1 MASPSKPAPWHLPLA
16 CAAGLALLVAGTPA
30 GAIEWN
36 FAKRVE
42 TGVFY
47 TDNVRAAPD
56 GFEESEWVYS
66 LQPGITV
73 GATSPRGRMDLRY
86 DAQALWYQDN
96 SEFDDIYHNVRGD
109 GQLIL
114 VPNRLFVD
122 GLARY
127 QQVNIDPFRRLT
139 TGNITQTGNR
149 ADVAI
154 YGFSPWY
161 TRTFGNWG
169 EALTR
174 FTYNAVRYQDTA
186 TIRTRAQDS
195 DHNAIYGQLGSQRGT
210 PGLSWQTTVGYQ
222 RTDFLY
228 SPEIEYARAALDLGY
243 PVGLRTRATLTVG
256 LESDFLGDRSAGG
269 FDEEFWLVG
278 FATEPTDQQSFSAS
292 VGRRFFGTTWE
303 MRWRRQ
309 GTRGDLEVSYTE
321 VPSTANQNL
330 IDGGGGLVGD
340 VGGLPT
346 LNADLFLARRLT
358 GRATY
363 NLTRTRLAA
372 DVYGERRERAEG
384 EGLDD
389 EVYGLRLSADWDA
402 ATRTRVNGYV
412 SYERR
417 DLNRTQGFSDRYELG
432 VNVRRNLTRLFF
444 AEARYSYLT
453 RDVDFGV
460 DYAINTVG
468 LIFGAEF

>member
-1 MASPSKPAPWHLPLA
+1 MARPSNPAPWRPPLA
-16 CAAGLALLVAGTPA
+16 GTAALALLLASAPA
-30 GAIEWN
+30 GAIEWDL
-36 FAKRVE
+36 AKRVE

-56 GFEESEWVYS
+56 GFEESEWVAS
-66 LQPGITV
+66 LQPGITLS
-73 GATSPRGRMDLRY
+73 ATSARGEMDLRY
-86 DAQALWYQDN
+86 DAQALWYQEN
-96 SEFDDIYHNVRGD
+96 SDFDDVYHNFRGD

-114 VPNRLFVD
+114 VPNRLFLD

-127 QQVNIDPFRRLT
+127 EQVNIDPFRRLT
-139 TGNITQTGNR
+139 TGNIAQTDNR

-161 TRTFGNWG
+161 TRAFGNWA
-169 EALTR
+169 ESLTR
-174 FTYNAVRYQDTA
+174 FTYNAVRYQDTD

-195 DHNAIYGQLGSQRGT
+195 DHNAIFGQLGSQRGK

-228 SPEIEYARAALDLGY
+228 SPEIEYSRAALDLGY
-243 PVGLRTRATLTVG
+243 PVGLRTRVTGTVG
-256 LESDFLGDRSAGG
+256 IESDFLEDRSAGG

-278 FATEPTDQQSFSAS
+278 FATAPTELQSFSAS
-292 VGRRFFGTTWE
+292 IGRRLFGTTWE
-303 MRWRRQ
+303 MNWRRQ
-309 GTRGDLEVSYTE
+309 GTRGDLDVSYTE

-330 IDGGGGLVGD
+330 IDGSGGLPG
-340 VGGLPT
+340 GTAGLPT

-372 DVYGERRERAEG
+372 SVYGEQRERAAT

-402 ATRTRVNGYV
+402 AIRTRVNGYV

-417 DLNRTQGFSDRYELG
+417 DLSRVQGSSERYELG
-432 VNVRRNLTRLFF
+432 LSVRRNITRVLF
-444 AEARYSYLT
+444 AEARYNYLT
-453 RDVDFGV
+453 RDVDFGA
-460 DYAINTVG
+460 DDGINTVG
-468 LIFGAEF
+468 IIFGAEF